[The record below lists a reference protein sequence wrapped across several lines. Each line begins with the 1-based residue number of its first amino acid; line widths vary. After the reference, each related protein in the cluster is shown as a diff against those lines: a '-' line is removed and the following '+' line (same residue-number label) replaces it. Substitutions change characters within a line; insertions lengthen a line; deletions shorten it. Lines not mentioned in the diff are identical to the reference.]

1 LKRKEE
7 LCEKTVNELYRSVDS
22 LKSEELMN
30 LVIYLAKLKNKRFI
44 TVIEV
49 IMNRLDDLDYK

>member
-1 LKRKEE
+1 M
-7 LCEKTVNELYRSVDS
+7 NELYRSVDS

>member
-1 LKRKEE
+1 
-7 LCEKTVNELYRSVDS
+7 VNELYRSVDS